1 MCVSP
6 PLQGRREPPQ
16 AEDATAIRLRS
27 LTMSLTARISATFC
41 AASNDSSFTLN
52 SVFSAAAGLASWERG
67 RVHQPEAAR
76 ASNVS

>member
-1 MCVSP
+1 
-6 PLQGRREPPQ
+6 
-16 AEDATAIRLRS
+16 
-27 LTMSLTARISATFC
+27 MSLTARISATFC